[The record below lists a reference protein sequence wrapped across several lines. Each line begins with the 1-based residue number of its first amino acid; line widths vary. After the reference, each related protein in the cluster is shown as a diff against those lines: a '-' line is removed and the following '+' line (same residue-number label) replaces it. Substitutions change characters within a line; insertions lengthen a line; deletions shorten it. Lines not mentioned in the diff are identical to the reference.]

1 MEATSSLGGPGN
13 IAWPA
18 SSSHVPLPC
27 PRWRFQGHVGPLTLS
42 WLPASRPG
50 KVTAMPATPLP
61 VPQTLP
67 PRVPA
72 SSGSHAH
79 PPPRTAGRWPPQ
91 LSLSPRSHQAQQS
104 CFWAPGRWCRRGHR
118 QPLRPPRPPLP
129 SAVVGGAESTLQQR
143 ASRRG
148 DGVFGQ
154 RGSAFPTLAE
164 DQNASTLGRE
174 EWRSHWD
181 RGSKAHSRGSRT
193 RGGHTFQ
200 SRPPGASARSTPLAA
215 LTGSTATC

>member
-1 MEATSSLGGPGN
+1 
-13 IAWPA
+13 
-18 SSSHVPLPC
+18 
-27 PRWRFQGHVGPLTLS
+27 
-42 WLPASRPG
+42 
-50 KVTAMPATPLP
+50 MPATPLP

-72 SSGSHAH
+72 SSGPHAH

-118 QPLRPPRPPLP
+118 QPLRLPRPPLP

-154 RGSAFPTLAE
+154 RRSAFPTLAE

-181 RGSKAHSRGSRT
+181 RGSKAHSRG
-193 RGGHTFQ
+193 
-200 SRPPGASARSTPLAA
+200 PPDPWWPHLPEQAPWGQCKVHASS
-215 LTGSTATC
+215 GSDREHRHMLMELWLE